1 MNPTSLLEKNDG
13 GDGLGQVCK
22 SRQRDHDTQKRKKK
36 KILTNRNTCE
46 CPVCP
51 ALQQALE
58 QAHMDNLSKWT

>member
-36 KILTNRNTCE
+36 KDLD
-46 CPVCP
+46 
-51 ALQQALE
+51 QQKY
-58 QAHMDNLSKWT
+58 M